1 MYRKET
7 GEVFAMKVINKQ
19 TIENT
24 GLTLNEKF
32 TLSVFTPFV
41 VHLQSAFEEGDYFY
55 TIVEF
60 VEGSEIF
67 EEIKKHGKFDED
79 AVRFYLS
86 EIILG
91 LEELHNQNIVY
102 R

>member
-1 MYRKET
+1 MLRKET
-7 GEVFAMKVINKQ
+7 GDILAMKVINKQ
-19 TIENT
+19 TIDNT

-32 TLSVFTPFV
+32 SLSLVSPFI

-55 TIVEF
+55 TVVEF

-67 EEIKKHGKFDED
+67 EELKKHGKFEED

-86 EIILG
+86 EIILA
-91 LEELHNQNIVY
+91 L
-102 R
+102 